1 MKDLITTMAVSEY
14 LSNIKNN
21 CGGYHKKQ
29 EDFAY
34 RVIEEFLNSGNK
46 NKITVFPDRCG
57 LGKSTLLKSFIHNFA
72 LEPFIGFGDS
82 NIVNKM
88 PHGAII
94 VTDRLEQLEKILNY
108 KNLKKVC
115 YLFKY
120 DKEDIESKNRM
131 SFIEQMQQA
140 YTYPVIL
147 ISTQKYFSLEESQ
160 RIRLYTYGW
169 SEWNSKSKKYEL
181 TKKSREI
188 CIIDEKPIITNNIT
202 IDEEYLSKIGIAIDN
217 SFENKQKQYLID
229 TWKKIKNDID
239 YIRDTYSKGYE
250 VMWIKKQKQC
260 LLVNETEDKRF
271 LDELANNV
279 STAIYQN
286 VLNIREI
293 YRQGGLFVNK
303 KSKDQPNKR
312 YIIHLQNNID
322 KFDLNKCK
330 YYILD
335 ATAYFD
341 IDYQINKNIM
351 DYKIGD
357 NKKDESDIRLFY
369 VDVGASKNSIDADK
383 VKSISNW
390 IKTFNLNDTFIC
402 TYGDKSGIRQQFQ
415 RELNYYDIGY
425 FGNIKGKN
433 DFEDRHNCIH
443 IGFNRKADYVYLQTY
458 ILLER
463 VHEKW
468 NSKNITDEE
477 IHKEIEKILEMKKG
491 RFINETMDSIMK
503 NNIVVDM
510 EQNVMRIKCR
520 HFNNTDICKIY
531 ILCNYKNYKDIVS
544 MIAQRLDVIVEEA
557 EATEIKK
564 HKADIRKNRSKA
576 YEAWSLWLINQPKDR
591 EFKLA
596 DIYAETTLTD
606 KRLKELKKQ
615 NTYVREW
622 FSTHKLRRDNY
633 KI

>member
-1 MKDLITTMAVSEY
+1 
-14 LSNIKNN
+14 
-21 CGGYHKKQ
+21 
-29 EDFAY
+29 
-34 RVIEEFLNSGNK
+34 
-46 NKITVFPDRCG
+46 
-57 LGKSTLLKSFIHNFA
+57 
-72 LEPFIGFGDS
+72 
-82 NIVNKM
+82 
-88 PHGAII
+88 
-94 VTDRLEQLEKILNY
+94 
-108 KNLKKVC
+108 
-115 YLFKY
+115 
-120 DKEDIESKNRM
+120 
-131 SFIEQMQQA
+131 
-140 YTYPVIL
+140 
-147 ISTQKYFSLEESQ
+147 
-160 RIRLYTYGW
+160 
-169 SEWNSKSKKYEL
+169 
-181 TKKSREI
+181 
-188 CIIDEKPIITNNIT
+188 
-202 IDEEYLSKIGIAIDN
+202 
-217 SFENKQKQYLID
+217 
-229 TWKKIKNDID
+229 
-239 YIRDTYSKGYE
+239 
-250 VMWIKKQKQC
+250 MWIKKQKQW

-286 VLNIREI
+286 VLNIREV

-322 KFDLNKCK
+322 KFDLDKCK

-390 IKTFNLNDTFIC
+390 IKTFNLDDTFIC

-458 ILLER
+458 ILLEK

-520 HFNNTDICKIY
+520 HFNNTDTCKIY
-531 ILCNYKNYKDIVS
+531 ILCNYKNYKDIIS

-606 KRLKELKKQ
+606 KQLKELKKQ

-622 FSTHKLRRDNY
+622 FSTHKLRKGNY